1 MDIIII
7 KIAGIIPVIICLI
20 CMQFLNTR
28 KMLRNICF
36 IITVMMFLVC
46 AGVGVIFDS
55 HAVIAETNKVLD
67 AKETAFDSLESGNPI
82 PIYDTILVDDPVDE
96 RIENVKIRWDAFYHN
111 VYILYRYEGE

>member
-1 MDIIII
+1 MDINII
-7 KIAGIIPVIICLI
+7 KLAGITPVVICLLG
-20 CMQFLNTR
+20 MQFLNTR

-46 AGVGVIFDS
+46 ASVGITFDS
-55 HAVIAETNKVLD
+55 HAVITETNKVLN

-111 VYILYRYEGE
+111 VYILYRYKGE